1 MKNKTIA
8 VWATLVTGTLGLQR
22 IYLTGRYD
30 TWAGLALV
38 PTLLGLYG
46 VQRARSLGLD
56 DTLSWVLIPLFGFA
70 FAACAIAALRYGLM
84 DAPTWNRRF
93 NPGADEENSAG
104 QTGWFTVI
112 GLASSLFIGA
122 TVLISTLAFSFQRYF
137 EFTA

>member
-8 VWATLVTGTLGLQR
+8 VWATLITGPMGLQR

-30 TWAGLALV
+30 AWAFLTLL
-38 PTLLGLYG
+38 PSLLGLYG

-56 DTLSWVLIPLFGFA
+56 DAASWVLIPLFGFA

-84 DAPTWNRRF
+84 DAPTWNQRF
-93 NPGADEENSAG
+93 NPSANEEDRAG
-104 QTGWFTVI
+104 QTRWMTVL
-112 GLASSLFIGA
+112 GLASALFIGA

>member
-8 VWATLVTGTLGLQR
+8 VWATLVTGPLGLQR
-22 IYLTGRYD
+22 LYLTGRYD
-30 TWAGLALV
+30 AWGGLALAS
-38 PTLLGLYG
+38 TLVGLYG
-46 VQRARSLGLD
+46 VQRARTLGLD
-56 DTLSWVLIPLFGFA
+56 DTLSWMLIPLFGFA
-70 FAACAIAALRYGLM
+70 FAACAITALRYGLM
-84 DAPTWNRRF
+84 DAPTWNRSF

>member
-8 VWATLVTGTLGLQR
+8 VWATLITGPMGLQR
-22 IYLTGRYD
+22 VYLTGRYD
-30 TWAGLALV
+30 AWGALALV

-46 VQRARSLGLD
+46 VQRARNLGLD
-56 DTLSWVLIPLFGFA
+56 DSLSWALIPLFGFT
-70 FAACAIAALRYGLM
+70 FAACAITALRYGLM
-84 DAPTWNRRF
+84 DAPTWNHRF
-93 NPGADEENSAG
+93 NPQADEENSAG

-112 GLASSLFIGA
+112 GLASALFIGA

>member
-8 VWATLVTGTLGLQR
+8 VWATLVTGPLGLQLL
-22 IYLTGRYD
+22 YLTGRYD
-30 TWAGLALV
+30 VWGGLALAS
-38 PTLLGLYG
+38 TLVGLYG
-46 VQRARSLGLD
+46 VQRARTLGLD
-56 DTLSWVLIPLFGFA
+56 DTLSWMLIPLFGFA

-84 DAPTWNRRF
+84 DAPSWNRRF
-93 NPGADEENSAG
+93 NPEADEETSAG

>member
-8 VWATLVTGTLGLQR
+8 VWATLLTGPIGLQR

-30 TWAGLALV
+30 FWAGLAAV
-38 PTLLGLYG
+38 PTLVGLYG
-46 VQRARSLGLD
+46 VHRARSLGLD
-56 DTLSWVLIPLFGFA
+56 DPASWVLIPLFGFA

-84 DAPTWNRRF
+84 DAATWNHQF
-93 NPGADEENSAG
+93 NPDAEEDAGAG

-112 GLASSLFIGA
+112 GLACSLFIGA